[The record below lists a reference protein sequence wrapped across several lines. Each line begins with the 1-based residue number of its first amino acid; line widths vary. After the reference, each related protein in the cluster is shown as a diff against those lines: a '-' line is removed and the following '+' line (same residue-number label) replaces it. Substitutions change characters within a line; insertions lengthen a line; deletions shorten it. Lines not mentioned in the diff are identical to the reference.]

1 MQGIDIFTDEKFG
14 SIRAIEESGR
24 VLFCGSDV
32 ARALGYARPN
42 DAIVDHCRCTVKRRI
57 PHPQSPDKEIEM
69 AFIPEGD
76 VYRLIA
82 RSKLPSAERFERWIF
97 DEVLPSIRESI
108 GLKQH
113 EALLL
118 LSRENQKRGNQKL
131 YEVGL
136 REKSDYCK
144 AAKIA
149 GKATANCM
157 HRDKAVS
164 KKDVP
169 EDFLPLYDGLFEDTV
184 FLMCMKER
192 FGMDFSV
199 SETIYRKWGI
209 PTKTL

>member
-1 MQGIDIFTDEKFG
+1 MQGIDIFTSEKFG

-157 HRDKAVS
+157 HKDKAVS

-209 PTKTL
+209 LA

>member
-57 PHPQSPDKEIEM
+57 PHPQSPDKEIGM

-157 HRDKAVS
+157 HKDKAVS

-209 PTKTL
+209 LA

>member
-1 MQGIDIFTDEKFG
+1 MQGIDVFTSEKFG

-57 PHPQSPDKEIEM
+57 PHPQSPDKEIGM

-157 HRDKAVS
+157 HKDKAVS

-192 FGMDFSV
+192 FGMEFSV
-199 SETIYRKWGI
+199 SEAIYRKWGI
-209 PTKTL
+209 LA

>member
-1 MQGIDIFTDEKFG
+1 MQGIDIFTSEKFG

>member
-157 HRDKAVS
+157 HKDKAVS

-209 PTKTL
+209 LA